1 MSAYSLFEFTLVAL
15 IVAACAIR
23 AFGRFAPKTRMR
35 MQSWLARR
43 MDRPG
48 QAAWLRTLGRKLGAA
63 APDAGCGSGCG
74 TCGTCGP
81 GETKTVQVH
90 ARK

>member
-1 MSAYSLFEFTLVAL
+1 MTAYSLLEVTVVAL
-15 IVAACAIR
+15 IVAACAIK
-23 AFGRFAPKTRMR
+23 AFGRFAPRTRMR
-35 MQSWLARR
+35 LQSALGAR

-48 QAAWLRTLGRKLGAA
+48 RAAWIRGLGKRLAAA
-63 APDAGCGSGCG
+63 APDGGCGSGCG

-81 GETKTVQVH
+81 EETKPVHLH

>member
-1 MSAYSLFEFTLVAL
+1 MSAYSLFEMTLVAL
-15 IVAACAIR
+15 IVAACVIK

-48 QAAWLRTLGRKLGAA
+48 QAAWVRKLGRSLGAA
-63 APDAGCGSGCG
+63 TPDAGCGSGCG
-74 TCGTCGP
+74 TCDGCGP
-81 GETKTVQVH
+81 ADAKPVH
-90 ARK
+90 LRR